1 MLVLARKI
9 YVAIKL
15 GTGIQG
21 LASEGEPRFVIKTF
35 LYDSSFPGEG
45 QYRDAFFGSLP
56 NFLKKRK
63 KIFIVAN
70 IVGHYGHCIEQIR
83 ACKDVQ
89 IRPIEAFVTLRDI
102 GSSLWEV
109 LSTRLRVQ
117 GPLSISGYDVSD
129 ILNAEL
135 LRTHNGISFYQ
146 FLHFGAARVL
156 ANRMRIES
164 FLFTYENNPWERMC
178 MLAVKSQSPQTILIG
193 YQHTVVPHASANMF
207 SSSLERGLLPMP
219 DRIITVGEAP
229 KDIMEKYGDYAGT
242 RIEPGCGLRF
252 EYLFQLPLS
261 PRQNRGN
268 ILVALEGIFDVYH
281 LVNYCLENLKEA
293 DEYTIRIRTHPV
305 LPLDQLAGKL
315 VRPLES
321 VPHFGISTSKALKE
335 DLEWAD
341 VVIYWGSTVAM
352 EALCLGKPVIH
363 YDMGS
368 ILNYD
373 PLFQCSEL
381 KWVVSN
387 QDDLGKT
394 IREIFAMN
402 DEDYAAK
409 QRMAKDYMNRYFL
422 PVTDERMKRFL
433 TESNAQST
441 LHQASNR

>member
-1 MLVLARKI
+1 
-9 YVAIKL
+9 
-15 GTGIQG
+15 
-21 LASEGEPRFVIKTF
+21 
-35 LYDSSFPGEG
+35 
-45 QYRDAFFGSLP
+45 
-56 NFLKKRK
+56 
-63 KIFIVAN
+63 
-70 IVGHYGHCIEQIR
+70 
-83 ACKDVQ
+83 
-89 IRPIEAFVTLRDI
+89 
-102 GSSLWEV
+102 
-109 LSTRLRVQ
+109 
-117 GPLSISGYDVSD
+117 
-129 ILNAEL
+129 
-135 LRTHNGISFYQ
+135 
-146 FLHFGAARVL
+146 
-156 ANRMRIES
+156 
-164 FLFTYENNPWERMC
+164 MC
-178 MLAVKSQSPQTILIG
+178 LLAVKSQSPQTILIG

-242 RIEPGCGLRF
+242 RIESGCGLRF

-293 DEYTIRIRTHPV
+293 DEYAVRIRTHPV

-321 VPHFGISTSKALKE
+321 VSHFSISTSKSLKE

-433 TESNAQST
+433 TESNEQST